1 MQITSSSVG
10 GYGLEITAQGRAKT
24 DTIIFGRSEEE
35 AELGNAY
42 NVNTGLIT
50 LTSANKSAV
59 LYLKNNETFPL
70 VLEGAFYNLGTSTG
84 GSGEALISILRNPTA
99 GTIVSNA
106 AAAEMSGVNRNF
118 GSNQTLD
125 ATIYKGA
132 EASTFTDGTKVI
144 ESYLPVPRRE
154 VVRVGDVILPKGAS
168 IGIDITPPASNT
180 SLKVEFALSIYID
193 TLTDV

>member
-1 MQITSSSVG
+1 MQITSASTG
-10 GYGLEITAQGRAKT
+10 GFGLEVTAQGRAKT
-24 DTIIFGRSEEE
+24 EAITFGRSEEE

-59 LYLKNNETFPL
+59 LYVKNNETFPL
-70 VLEGAFYNLGTSTG
+70 VLEAAFYNLGTST
-84 GSGEALISILRNPTA
+84 SGTGESLISILRNPTA

-106 AAAEMSGVNRNF
+106 TAAEMAGINRNF
-118 GSNQTLD
+118 GSNKTLD

-132 EASTFTDGTKVI
+132 EASTFTDGTKII
-144 ESYLPVPRRE
+144 ESYLTVPRRE
-154 VVRVGDVILPKGAS
+154 VVSVGDVIIPKGAS

-180 SLKVEFALSIYID
+180 SMKVEFALSIYID